1 MHGTGM
7 ARFSIVAT
15 RLLEMRERADLSQTE
30 LGVAAGMPVGHCGI
44 QICQYETG
52 THMPDFSL
60 MIRLAR
66 VLKAP
71 VPYFYCEDP
80 QLADLI
86 LKFGTLGS
94 AQRSRLL
101 SLMAVLVETPPMSAH
116 QGIDRPA

>member
-1 MHGTGM
+1 M

>member
-1 MHGTGM
+1 M
-7 ARFSIVAT
+7 ARFSIVAA
-15 RLLEMRERADLSQTE
+15 RLLEMRERAELSQTE

-52 THMPDFSL
+52 THMPDFWL

-80 QLADLI
+80 ELADLI

-94 AQRSRLL
+94 VQKSRLL
-101 SLMAVLVETPPMSAH
+101 GLMAELVETPPTSA
-116 QGIDRPA
+116 QPELDRPA